1 MSGVKGMKWDEDKRS
16 DNKNVW
22 CRLSEERLEA
32 IEKIKT
38 KFKFKKR
45 SHVIT
50 LLVEFALDKIAGG
63 EKLNIKMKG
72 KGEDENK

>member
-1 MSGVKGMKWDEDKRS
+1 MSGVKGMKWDEDKKS

-22 CRLSEERLEA
+22 CRLSADRLSA

-72 KGEDENK
+72 EDENK